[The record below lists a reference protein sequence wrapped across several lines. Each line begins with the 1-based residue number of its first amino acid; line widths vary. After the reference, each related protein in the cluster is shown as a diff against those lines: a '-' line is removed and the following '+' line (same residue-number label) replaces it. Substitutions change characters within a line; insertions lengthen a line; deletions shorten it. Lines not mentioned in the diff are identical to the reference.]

1 MEISNQKLNEL
12 TELSYIRGQRSAL
25 IQQLHSV
32 LRELSI
38 PYSDIDKAP
47 ENLMTIAS
55 LTIERE
61 DAISALRTLC
71 TTHGDNKWDN
81 DLRLSDI
88 IYKHLGVYLN
98 QK

>member
-1 MEISNQKLNEL
+1 MHLGSV
-12 TELSYIRGQRSAL
+12 ELSFDHVSFSRLLSDGLSAC
-25 IQQLHSV
+25 HDV
-32 LRELSI
+32 
-38 PYSDIDKAP
+38 DK
-47 ENLMTIAS
+47 
-55 LTIERE
+55 
-61 DAISALRTLC
+61 AISALRTLC